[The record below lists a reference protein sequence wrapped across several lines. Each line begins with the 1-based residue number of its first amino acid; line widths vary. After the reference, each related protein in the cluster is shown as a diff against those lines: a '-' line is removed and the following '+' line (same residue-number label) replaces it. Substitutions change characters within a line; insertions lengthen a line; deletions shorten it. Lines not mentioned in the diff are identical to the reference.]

1 MSDWRHISDETPT
14 ARKPHECFL
23 CGLPIAK
30 GERHVKRTGAWDRER
45 ITFRMHARC
54 DEIAADWDEDDWL
67 RMSGEH
73 GEFRQNYLGET
84 V

>member
-1 MSDWRHISDETPT
+1 MSWRHISDETPT

-30 GERHVKRTGAWDRER
+30 GERHVKRRGSNDGVP

-54 DEIAADWDEDDWL
+54 NEVAAAWDEDDWL
-67 RMSGEH
+67 IMSGEH
-73 GEFRQNYLGET
+73 GAFRRDCLGES